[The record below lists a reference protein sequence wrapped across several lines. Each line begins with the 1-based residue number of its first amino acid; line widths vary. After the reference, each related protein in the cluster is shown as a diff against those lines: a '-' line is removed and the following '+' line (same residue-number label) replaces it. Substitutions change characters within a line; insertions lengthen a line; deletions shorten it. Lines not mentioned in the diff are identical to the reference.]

1 MPQTFHPIAFALLAT
16 TVLNGCGGG
25 GDEVGALSLTFT
37 PPSIGLA
44 VSGSPRLTTLSNT
57 GALPIEQLTLTADGL
72 PAGTTF
78 FHNCPDRLEPG
89 ASCGLELRPGDQPSA
104 APGDTAARP
113 ATVRVSSAS
122 APPAALPVSVITHGS
137 VYQGGYVFAI
147 DDSTP
152 IGGSIGG
159 KVAGLTDLPGQHNWS
174 PALGVV
180 GVGGL
185 DVAGPNSCDGAT
197 DGACNTARIV
207 ALHGS
212 GTYAAALCTDS
223 TEGGQ
228 DDWYL
233 PTLCELG
240 YDLNTS
246 APGHFCGTPAQPR
259 LAGNIRSNLIDLQ
272 PPVGNF
278 DANLRWS
285 SNERAGDPDVWAL
298 ASSTVLQDPFAG
310 GHKVL
315 AERLVRCVRPLTP

>member
-1 MPQTFHPIAFALLAT
+1 MTQTFHPIAFALLAA

-25 GDEVGALSLTFT
+25 GDEVGSLSFT
-37 PPSIGLA
+37 PPAMGLA
-44 VSGSPRLTTLSNT
+44 VSGTPRLATLSNT
-57 GALPIEQLTLTADGL
+57 GALPIAQLTLAPEGL
-72 PAGTTF
+72 PAGTTLI
-78 FHNCPDRLEPG
+78 HNCPDRLEPQ
-89 ASCGLELRPGDQPSA
+89 ASCRLMLLPGDQPSA
-104 APGDTAARP
+104 APGDAAARP

-122 APPAALPVSVITHGS
+122 APMAALLVSVITHGS
-137 VYQGGYVFAI
+137 VYQGGFVFAI

-159 KVAGLTDLPGQHNWS
+159 KVAGLSDLPGQHHWS
-174 PALGVV
+174 PALGAA

-223 TEGGQ
+223 TEGGHS
-228 DDWYL
+228 DWYL

-240 YDLNTS
+240 YDLTI
-246 APGHFCGTPAQPR
+246 APENFCGTGQQPR
-259 LAGNIRSNLIDLQ
+259 LADNIRSNLIDLQ
-272 PPVGNF
+272 SPVGNF

-285 SNERAGDPDVWAL
+285 SNERAADPDLWAL
-298 ASSTVLQDPFAG
+298 ASSTTTQNAFAG
-310 GHKVL
+310 GQKVL

>member
-1 MPQTFHPIAFALLAT
+1 MTQTFHPIAFALLAA

-25 GDEVGALSLTFT
+25 GDEVGSLSFT
-37 PPSIGLA
+37 PPAMGLA
-44 VSGSPRLTTLSNT
+44 VSGTPRLATLSNT
-57 GALPIEQLTLTADGL
+57 GALPIAQLTLTPEGL
-72 PAGTTF
+72 PAGTTL
-78 FHNCPDRLEPG
+78 FHSCPDRLEPR
-89 ASCGLELRPGDQPSA
+89 ASCGLMLLPGDQPSA
-104 APGDTAARP
+104 APGDATARP

-122 APPAALPVSVITHGS
+122 APPAALPVSVVTLGS

-159 KVAGLTDLPGQHNWS
+159 KVAGLSDLPGQHHWS
-174 PALGVV
+174 PALGAA
-180 GVGGL
+180 GVSGL

-240 YDLNTS
+240 YDLNTT
-246 APGHFCGTPAQPR
+246 APGNFCGTQQQPR
-259 LAGNIRSNLIDLQ
+259 LANNIRSNLIDLQ
-272 PPVGNF
+272 PPVGHF

-285 SNERAGDPDVWAL
+285 SNERAGDPDLWAL
-298 ASSTVLQDPFAG
+298 ASSTTTQDAFAG
-310 GHKVL
+310 GGKVT

>member
-1 MPQTFHPIAFALLAT
+1 MTQTFHPIAFALLAA

-25 GDEVGALSLTFT
+25 GDEVGSLSFT
-37 PPSIGLA
+37 PPAIGLA
-44 VSGSPRLTTLSNT
+44 VSGSARLTTLSNT
-57 GALPIEQLTLTADGL
+57 GALPIEQLTLTAEGL
-72 PAGTTF
+72 PAGTKL
-78 FHNCPDRLEPG
+78 FHSCPDRLEPR
-89 ASCGLELRPGDQPSA
+89 ASCGLMLLPGDQPSA
-104 APGDTAARP
+104 VPGDDTARP
-113 ATVRVSSAS
+113 ATVRVSSLS
-122 APPAALPVSVITHGS
+122 APPAALPVSVVTLGS

-159 KVAGLTDLPGQHNWS
+159 KVAGLSDLPGQHHWS
-174 PALGVV
+174 PALGAA

-240 YDLNTS
+240 YDLNPT
-246 APGHFCGTPAQPR
+246 APGNFCGTQQQPR
-259 LAGNIRSNLIDLQ
+259 LANNIRSNLIDLQ
-272 PPVGNF
+272 PPVGHF

-285 SNERAGDPDVWAL
+285 SNERAGDPDLWAL
-298 ASSTVLQDPFAG
+298 ASSTTTQDAFAG
-310 GHKVL
+310 GGKVT

>member
-1 MPQTFHPIAFALLAT
+1 MTQTFHPIAFALLAA

-25 GDEVGALSLTFT
+25 GDEVGSLSFT
-37 PPSIGLA
+37 PPAIGLA
-44 VSGSPRLTTLSNT
+44 VSGTPRLATLSNT
-57 GALPIEQLTLTADGL
+57 GALPIAQLTLTPEGL
-72 PAGTTF
+72 PAGTTLI
-78 FHNCPDRLEPG
+78 HNCPDRLEPH
-89 ASCGLELRPGDQPSA
+89 ASCRLMLLPGDQPSA
-104 APGDTAARP
+104 VPGDDTARP
-113 ATVRVSSAS
+113 ATVRVSSLS
-122 APPAALPVSVITHGS
+122 APPAALPVSVVTLGS

-159 KVAGLTDLPGQHNWS
+159 KVAGLSDLPGQHHWS
-174 PALGVV
+174 PALGAA
-180 GVGGL
+180 GVSGL

-240 YDLNTS
+240 YDLNTT
-246 APGHFCGTPAQPR
+246 APGNFCGTQQQPR
-259 LAGNIRSNLIDLQ
+259 LANNIRSNLIDLQ
-272 PPVGNF
+272 PPVGHF

-285 SNERAGDPDVWAL
+285 SNERAGDPDLWAL
-298 ASSTVLQDPFAG
+298 ASSTTTQDAFAG
-310 GHKVL
+310 GGKVT